1 MPVRPCALVTGSTSG
16 IGQAIATAF
25 AGAGHDVVLNGFGD
39 PGAIESLRARLERD
53 HGVTVRHIGADMSR
67 PGEIE
72 AMMRSA
78 LAAFGAVDVLVNN
91 AGILPFRFV
100 EDTDDALLDDVM
112 TVNFGTVFRLC
123 RQVYPAMRARRAGA
137 IVNVASELSFVG
149 LPGYAAYCASK
160 GAVLAFTR
168 ALALEAAPHGVRVNA
183 LCPGPTD
190 TAMMANEIASAPS
203 PEKAR
208 AEMLASVP
216 AGRLGRPEE
225 IAQVALFLASDAA
238 SFVQGAAFLADG
250 GRTAI

>member
-1 MPVRPCALVTGSTSG
+1 MRLDGKRALVTGTGGG
-16 IGQAIATAF
+16 IGRAIARAF
-25 AGAGHDVVLNGFGD
+25 CAAGAVVRGVDLNVDARTEDVAPRERFVAHALD
-39 PGAIESLRARLERD
+39 LRDAARTERL
-53 HGVTVRHIGADMSR
+53 V
-67 PGEIE
+67 GEITHE
-72 AMMRSA
+72 
-78 LAAFGAVDVLVNN
+78 LGAVDVLVNN

-112 TVNFGTVFRLC
+112 AVNFGAVFRLC

-149 LPGYAAYCASK
+149 LPGYSAYCASK

-203 PEKAR
+203 PERAR

-225 IAQVALFLASDAA
+225 IAQVALFLASDAT

>member
-1 MPVRPCALVTGSTSG
+1 MRLDGKRALVTGTGGG
-16 IGQAIATAF
+16 IGRAIARAF
-25 AGAGHDVVLNGFGD
+25 CAAGALVHGVDRNADDDGEEVAPRARFVAHALDLRDAARTEQLVAEITREL
-39 PGAIESLRARLERD
+39 GAI
-53 HGVTVRHIGADMSR
+53 
-67 PGEIE
+67 
-72 AMMRSA
+72 
-78 LAAFGAVDVLVNN
+78 DVLVNN
-91 AGILPFRFV
+91 AGVLPFRFI

-112 TVNFGTVFRLC
+112 TVNFAAVFRLC
-123 RQVYPAMRARRAGA
+123 RQIYPAMRTRRAGA

-216 AGRLGRPEE
+216 AGRLGRPDE

-250 GRTAI
+250 GRTAV

>member
-1 MPVRPCALVTGSTSG
+1 MRLDGRRALVTGTGAG
-16 IGQAIATAF
+16 IGRAIARAF
-25 AGAGHDVVLNGFGD
+25 CAAGAVVHGLDRATDDDAADVAPRETFVAHAIDLRD
-39 PGAIESLRARLERD
+39 AARTARLVDEITRELGAI
-53 HGVTVRHIGADMSR
+53 
-67 PGEIE
+67 
-72 AMMRSA
+72 
-78 LAAFGAVDVLVNN
+78 DVLVNN